1 MDSFI
6 ISLVNNKK
14 ICTRDYFLTK
24 KIIVNKSMSFFSDPN
39 RNLDKPEK
47 IRYVINSRICE
58 RKANRYVD
66 NMIVKFRL
74 MKLKPINEEQAK
86 ILYNIKW

>member
-6 ISLVNNKK
+6 ISLVYDKK

-24 KIIVNKSMSFFSDPN
+24 KMIVNKSMSFFSDPN

-47 IRYVINSRICE
+47 IRCFINSRICE

-74 MKLKPINEEQAK
+74 MKLEPINEE
-86 ILYNIKW
+86 